1 MEYILKLM
9 SISMTDS
16 LFILAI
22 ISFQICIGNQQS
34 NGLKFRKEPIPM
46 SITKEQFEK
55 FNKHFKIIEETNA
68 SLTHIADFNFED
80 IEEYKD
86 EPESDDFFMYTNWNL
101 EDSEVMS
108 SNGYFI
114 YQKGK
119 FKNIKEIYDF
129 KDILNFIESEMEQYL

>member
-1 MEYILKLM
+1 
-9 SISMTDS
+9 
-16 LFILAI
+16 
-22 ISFQICIGNQQS
+22 
-34 NGLKFRKEPIPM
+34 M

-68 SLTHIADFNFED
+68 SLTHIADFNFKD
-80 IEEYKD
+80 IEQFKD
-86 EPESDDFFMYTNWNL
+86 EPEKDDFFMYTNWNL

-114 YQKGK
+114 YQRGK
-119 FKNIKEIYDF
+119 FKNVKKVYDF

>member
-1 MEYILKLM
+1 
-9 SISMTDS
+9 
-16 LFILAI
+16 
-22 ISFQICIGNQQS
+22 
-34 NGLKFRKEPIPM
+34 M

-55 FNKHFKIIEETNA
+55 FNEHFKIIEETNA
-68 SLTHIADFNFED
+68 SLTHAADFNFED
-80 IEEYKD
+80 IEHFKD
-86 EPESDDFFMYTNWNL
+86 EPETDNFFMYTNWNL

-129 KDILNFIESEMEQYL
+129 EDILNFIESEMEQYL

>member
-1 MEYILKLM
+1 
-9 SISMTDS
+9 
-16 LFILAI
+16 
-22 ISFQICIGNQQS
+22 
-34 NGLKFRKEPIPM
+34 M

-68 SLTHIADFNFED
+68 SLTHVADFNFKD
-80 IEEYKD
+80 IEQFKD
-86 EPESDDFFMYTNWNL
+86 EPEKDDFFMYTNWNL

-114 YQKGK
+114 YQRGK
-119 FKNIKEIYDF
+119 FKNVKEVYDF

>member
-1 MEYILKLM
+1 
-9 SISMTDS
+9 
-16 LFILAI
+16 
-22 ISFQICIGNQQS
+22 
-34 NGLKFRKEPIPM
+34 M

-55 FNKHFKIIEETNA
+55 FNKHFKIIEKTNA

-80 IEEYKD
+80 IEEHKD

>member
-1 MEYILKLM
+1 
-9 SISMTDS
+9 
-16 LFILAI
+16 
-22 ISFQICIGNQQS
+22 
-34 NGLKFRKEPIPM
+34 M

-68 SLTHIADFNFED
+68 SLTHIADFNFKD
-80 IEEYKD
+80 IEQFKD
-86 EPESDDFFMYTNWNL
+86 EPEKDDFFMYTNWNL

-114 YQKGK
+114 YQRGK
-119 FKNIKEIYDF
+119 FKNVKEVYDF